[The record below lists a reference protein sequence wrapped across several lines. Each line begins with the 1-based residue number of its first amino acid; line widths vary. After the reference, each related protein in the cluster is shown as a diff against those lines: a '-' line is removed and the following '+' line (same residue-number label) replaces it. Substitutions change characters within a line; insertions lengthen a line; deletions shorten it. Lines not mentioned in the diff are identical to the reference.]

1 MIIKKRDKKIIQK
14 KKTNMNKYQLNVYES
29 IFRHLKNNKKLLIND
44 KIILNTSKIIDR
56 IEKL

>member
-29 IFRHLKNNKKLLIND
+29 IFGHLKNNKKLLIND
-44 KIILNTSKIIDR
+44 KIILNTSKIIDK